1 MGGKMTMQLSDNVE
15 MASAV
20 RMIFSKLNNCVED
33 CALVTTSVNWL
44 YGIRRM
50 NRILVVAISNEIGLH
65 KIEDYMDRLSKEYF
79 ANIYI

>member
-1 MGGKMTMQLSDNVE
+1 MTMQLSDNAE

-33 CALVTTSVNWL
+33 CILVTTSSNWL

-50 NRILVVAISNEIGLH
+50 NRILVVAISN
-65 KIEDYMDRLSKEYF
+65 
-79 ANIYI
+79 